1 MHGWWMRKVNWVESA
16 MAVSC
21 LGFPAGVWL
30 YSAFNKV
37 KYRLDGLSYVLFES
51 HGCNPNICRC
61 LFA

>member
-1 MHGWWMRKVNWVESA
+1 